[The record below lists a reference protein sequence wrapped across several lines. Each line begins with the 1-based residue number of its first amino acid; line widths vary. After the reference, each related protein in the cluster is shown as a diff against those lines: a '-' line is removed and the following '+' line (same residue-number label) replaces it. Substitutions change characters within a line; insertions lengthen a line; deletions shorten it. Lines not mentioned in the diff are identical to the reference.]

1 MVISEKDLPELALNG
16 LRSHIK
22 EKLEGYEFLTIS
34 QVLQRALAQES
45 RSKDAKFKPDR
56 LSVHMLQGESS
67 DDEGNE
73 VYAAEFV
80 WSSSDKPSTCTSLKP
95 ISKNR
100 QDEIKFTFDV
110 TKCDRIFDELAK
122 LGKIKFSHTIPSAEE
137 LKRRAYCKL
146 HNTFSHAT
154 NDCNV
159 LRRQIQSAIN
169 EGRLV
174 ISAMQIDQNPFP
186 VHTLELSNPKVL
198 IRPHQAESTKG
209 KNVVVGEERHE
220 KKVLQSKTPRVATEA
235 STLGGRTRKKGP
247 IASRP
252 V

>member
-1 MVISEKDLPELALNG
+1 MFPLSLSGTAFSWFSALAPNSVQTWSQLERKFHDHFYNGENELRLCHLTSVKQKHDESVAEFIRRFRDTKNRCYSLVISEKDLAELALNG

-22 EKLEGYEFLTIS
+22 EKIEGYEFLTVN

-45 RSKDAKFKPDR
+45 RSKESKFKPDR
-56 LSVHMLQGESS
+56 LSMHMLQGESS

-122 LGKIKFSHTIPSAEE
+122 LGKIKFSHTIPSTEE

-159 LRRQIQSAIN
+159 LRR
-169 EGRLV
+169 
-174 ISAMQIDQNPFP
+174 
-186 VHTLELSNPKVL
+186 
-198 IRPHQAESTKG
+198 
-209 KNVVVGEERHE
+209 
-220 KKVLQSKTPRVATEA
+220 
-235 STLGGRTRKKGP
+235 
-247 IASRP
+247 
-252 V
+252 